1 MEVALTFMIIFRIQM
16 NTYSSQLK
24 IGGLHQVS
32 KISNNRHMETVG
44 GPENIFP
51 KQYACLTV
59 DWEKQTTVLIK

>member
-1 MEVALTFMIIFRIQM
+1 M

-32 KISNNRHMETVG
+32 KISNNKHMEIVG